1 MSVNLWSSI
10 RNPFTRPSSSTRR
23 FFVGLNVISLG
34 AAVAVIAS
42 HHYGV
47 SMLRVCYISQE
58 LNGVGYSS
66 ANSLIWLLFYG
77 PVIVVWAGSSFVALN
92 SYYRL
97 KRGLRETFKARER
110 AMQRARN
117 FIISYSVYWFVLLVL
132 YIAAQLVKNHSR
144 LPGEAHNVT
153 QLDAGNVAGAA
164 FTLLFTS
171 KSVITLVV
179 RVPVSVS
186 VVVQCGGGDDVGV
199 ARVAADATRCRDV
212 GRDCNGV
219 GMSLVCAAGHA
230 LGPCDRASVAAGF

>member
-179 RVPVSVS
+179 RVPCRCRWWWWCSV
-186 VVVQCGGGDDVGV
+186 GGGGV
-199 ARVAADATRCRDV
+199 ACVAADATRCRDV
-212 GRDCNGV
+212 GRDRDSSRV
-219 GMSLVCAAGHA
+219 WLSW
-230 LGPCDRASVAAGF
+230 PWPRARAWSV